1 MDIRSRG
8 NENILDYSL
17 QQLHAA
23 EINNSTSN
31 ICKMDAIKEVEENR
45 SPNTPIILNKFS

>member
-31 ICKMDAIKEVEENR
+31 IDKLNIACLQIFEKLIKLEKN
-45 SPNTPIILNKFS
+45 I